1 MTVAT
6 GMARYQNT
14 HARRQFTSREAGWGQ
29 SGNEMMKT
37 FLKALIAKNTVC
49 ILSQVVPVKDLMH
62 LLMKH
67 RNTGEAWTQEE
78 NSRDPGPS
86 RAHRQE
92 GPGPR
97 HFPAPRR
104 FTALAHSRRGPRPMR
119 KIPPT
124 SSFPSLTRWQYP
136 TKEDAPHSISSSSL
150 HLRLPQFSAP
160 LNVLPKRA
168 ITQMPVL
175 CPSALGETPARQQRF
190 SLEPLS

>member
-67 RNTGEAWTQEE
+67 RNTGEKWTKEE
-78 NSRDPGPS
+78 IREI
-86 RAHRQE
+86 RAHLE
-92 GPGPR
+92 
-97 HFPAPRR
+97 HIA
-104 FTALAHSRRGPRPMR
+104 
-119 KIPPT
+119 
-124 SSFPSLTRWQYP
+124 
-136 TKEDAPHSISSSSL
+136 
-150 HLRLPQFSAP
+150 
-160 LNVLPKRA
+160 KRV
-168 ITQMPVL
+168 PVL
-175 CPSALGETPARQQRF
+175 VIFLLPGG
-190 SLEPLS
+190 SLLLPILAEVLDRLEKSPPLPHFLL